1 MSYSF
6 NSKDEP
12 ATDIFFLNEDNK
24 ICHASVIMEGAGG
37 SKNAGFIR
45 MLYASKK
52 NIDID
57 KMKNPSEHLK
67 RKFPKTKK
75 EPVIIKEEKK
85 EKQKKIKV
93 VDDINYQSV
102 KNEIEFMN
110 NFLNSTR
117 KENLKSDR
125 QSEAFK
131 KLLNAIEAYD
141 YYPTPKEY
149 GVKIYNEVL
158 DMYKSG
164 IKKINVLDIGCG
176 LLSLSMPFIENNV
189 KTMLIEENKNWYNV
203 IKPIENLSNVSIVNN
218 DFFDLQTDYYYNK
231 NISVIIMNPPFACPI
246 KDEMRVNN
254 AYLYFIIKAIDI
266 LLNNNTKSTR
276 ELYVICPKTYFIN
289 DDELK
294 MPNSLLKKAFK
305 ILDIED
311 WTETFMPHIS
321 HLGDVSGFR
330 TIRKGMPV
338 DMKLTVGLYRLTI

>member
-1 MSYSF
+1 VCRVRHDAKNSFSKTENCKCKKKRRKRVQVWVKISKYSIFCVKIVEVKNGVIYATFGVFNKRSKYFNISVILYMSYSF

-67 RKFPKTKK
+67 RTFPKTKK

-102 KNEIEFMN
+102 KNEIEFIN

-164 IKKINVLDIGCG
+164 IKKINVL
-176 LLSLSMPFIENNV
+176 
-189 KTMLIEENKNWYNV
+189 
-203 IKPIENLSNVSIVNN
+203 IV
-218 DFFDLQTDYYYNK
+218 FF
-231 NISVIIMNPPFACPI
+231 F
-246 KDEMRVNN
+246 
-254 AYLYFIIKAIDI
+254 
-266 LLNNNTKSTR
+266 
-276 ELYVICPKTYFIN
+276 
-289 DDELK
+289 
-294 MPNSLLKKAFK
+294 
-305 ILDIED
+305 
-311 WTETFMPHIS
+311 
-321 HLGDVSGFR
+321 
-330 TIRKGMPV
+330 
-338 DMKLTVGLYRLTI
+338 